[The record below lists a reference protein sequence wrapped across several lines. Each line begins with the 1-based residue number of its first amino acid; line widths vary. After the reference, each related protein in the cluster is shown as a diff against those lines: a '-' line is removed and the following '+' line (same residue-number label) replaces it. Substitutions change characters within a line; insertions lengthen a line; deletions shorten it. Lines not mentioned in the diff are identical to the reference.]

1 MVLGHHHAAC
11 VCRTGQDSL
20 GIGRSPGF
28 GTNHHWL
35 YLCGIPFFPG
45 ANGVTVIGSLCKQQ
59 VSSGHASRKWAPLPH
74 VAAGIYQTH
83 ACCPCSSLPQTMY
96 SPCCGPLRALQS
108 HPPDPSQMPS
118 NPTLPAATWKE

>member
-59 VSSGHASRKWAPLPH
+59 VSSGPHQTRFKKVGASS
-74 VAAGIYQTH
+74 T
-83 ACCPCSSLPQTMY
+83 CSSWHLPN
-96 SPCCGPLRALQS
+96 PCVLPVLLPSTNHVQPLLWSSKGLAES
-108 HPPDPSQMPS
+108 SS
-118 NPTLPAATWKE
+118 